1 MEEAN
6 HIAYILN
13 YLKDRRVVD
22 VDYELNMMIT
32 KDTVE
37 EVLDKADD
45 AYRILL
51 NLSQQIL

>member
-6 HIAYILN
+6 YIAYILN

-45 AYRILL
+45 AYKILL
-51 NLSQQIL
+51 NLSKQIL

>member
-13 YLKDRRVVD
+13 YLKDRRVD

>member
-6 HIAYILN
+6 YIAYILN
-13 YLKDRRVVD
+13 YLKDRRVD

-37 EVLDKADD
+37 EVLDKADY

>member
-1 MEEAN
+1 MGEAN